1 MRVKKGILLAGGNA
15 TRLFPLTLSTSKH
28 LLPIWNKP
36 MIYYPLSNFLKAGI
50 NKILLISS
58 KKYISFYKQL
68 LGNGRLYGINI
79 TYKIQNKPLGIPQA
93 FSIGK
98 EFINND
104 PIALNLGDHIFF
116 GNDIDKKIKSN
127 IKNFNKTT
135 IFTYKHQDFSKYGV
149 IEYSKNKK
157 PLKIYEKPNI
167 STSKE
172 IVCGFYIFDKK
183 VDNYIK
189 NLKKSKRGE
198 YEISDLINLYINN
211 RTIKIE
217 KIDYKS
223 NYWIDAGTPEKI
235 YEASQI
241 IKKIE
246 KNKKKSIGSIEI
258 AAFNSGLISY
268 SKLKHLCSLYN
279 NKPYGNYLNNFTK
292 KLKNN
297 KYEK

>member
-1 MRVKKGILLAGGNA
+1 MKVEKGILLAGGNA

-36 MIYYPLSNFLKAGI
+36 MIYYPLSNFLNAGI

-58 KKYISFYKQL
+58 KKYISFYRQL
-68 LGNGRLYGINI
+68 LGNGKLYGVNI

-98 EFINND
+98 EFIGND

-116 GNDIDKKIKSN
+116 GNEIDKKIKNN
-127 IKNFNKTT
+127 IINFKKTT
-135 IFTYKHQDFSKYGV
+135 IFTYKHKDFSKYGV

-157 PLKIYEKPNI
+157 PFKIYEKPKI
-167 STSKE
+167 SKSKE
-172 IVCGFYIFDKK
+172 IVCGFYIFEKK
-183 VDNYIK
+183 VFSYLK

-198 YEISDLINLYINN
+198 FEISDLINFYINN
-211 RTIKIE
+211 DNIKIE
-217 KIDYKS
+217 KINSK
-223 NYWIDAGTPEKI
+223 NNFWIDAGTPEKI

-246 KNKKKSIGSIEI
+246 NSKKKSIGSIEI
-258 AAFNSGLISY
+258 AAFSSSLINSSE
-268 SKLKHLCSLYN
+268 LKYLCSLYK
-279 NKPYGNYLNNFTK
+279 NKPYGDYLNKFIKKITK
-292 KLKNN
+292 N
-297 KYEK
+297 EKS